1 MCHGRTDLSRL
12 GAWASA
18 LHEAQVFLERPH
30 KLLAI
35 LARLRLSQC
44 ELDPAVEL
52 LKIAEPHSR

>member
-1 MCHGRTDLSRL
+1 
-12 GAWASA
+12 

-52 LKIAEPHSR
+52 RKIAEPHSR